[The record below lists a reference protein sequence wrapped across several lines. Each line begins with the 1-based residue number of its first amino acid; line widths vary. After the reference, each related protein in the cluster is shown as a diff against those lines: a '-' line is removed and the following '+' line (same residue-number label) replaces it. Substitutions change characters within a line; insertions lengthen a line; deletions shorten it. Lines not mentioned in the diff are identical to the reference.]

1 MIHGKKHWIFQR
13 LLAVLI
19 LPLIVWFLFSIK
31 INAFTDYQMFLE
43 WIRNPLNSVLLIILL
58 IFSSQH
64 FQLGI
69 QVVLEDYVSVESKR
83 LLFIYIINFLFSIL
97 CIFGILAIILL
108 NNI

>member
-19 LPLIVWFLFSIK
+19 LPLIIWLLVSVK
-31 INAFTDYQMFLE
+31 INPITSYEIFLE
-43 WIRNPLNSVLLIILL
+43 WINNPLNSVLLIILL

-69 QVVLEDYVSVESKR
+69 QVVLEDYISVEFRR
-83 LLFIYIINFLFSIL
+83 LLFIHIINFLFSIL
-97 CIFGILAIILL
+97 CIVGILAIILL
-108 NNI
+108 NDI